1 MLYKVVK
8 KLWAEFFALRLW
20 RCSGQS
26 CNNQQGSGQMDV
38 TAGLSRSE
46 RSRNNIGRSSNCSG
60 RKLYGRE
67 RNGSGLPK
75 SQPVTPVF
83 LHISC
88 KLLTSVLLA
97 QQHGVYCHSLPGFCV
112 RKCGNLNRGC
122 CGGSNSD
129 RIWELRFCNLLTRDF
144 AIAGLWV
151 RLPLFW
157 SIIGMQRHVNPEFLF
172 APRAGC

>member
-1 MLYKVVK
+1 MLVVV
-8 KLWAEFFALRLW
+8 LDRDFQTSESELNTHMAPAFLRI
-20 RCSGQS
+20 S
-26 CNNQQGSGQMDV
+26 
-38 TAGLSRSE
+38 
-46 RSRNNIGRSSNCSG
+46 
-60 RKLYGRE
+60 RKLL
-67 RNGSGLPK
+67 SA
-75 SQPVTPVF
+75 S
-83 LHISC
+83 
-88 KLLTSVLLA
+88 LA
-97 QQHGVYCHSLPGFCV
+97 EQHGVYCHSLPGFCV